1 VFNVGIGEIA
11 IIVLVCLVV
20 FGPERLPQIAR
31 QIGRF
36 LGQLRLTTQSALDQ
50 LKQEADL
57 KDVNLPD
64 LRVGS
69 LRAQARD
76 YVRELLDI
84 EGQMADL
91 EREREALKASLEAEA
106 GSLEAQVGSLE
117 AQVKSLRAAEPG
129 EPGGPASSAPAPV
142 DPEAT

>member
-1 VFNVGIGEIA
+1 MFNVGIGEIA
-11 IIVLVCLVV
+11 VIVLVCLVV

-36 LGQLRLTTQSALDQ
+36 LGRLRLTTQNALDQ

-84 EGQMADL
+84 EGQMAEL
-91 EREREALKASLEAEA
+91 EREREALKASLEAETS
-106 GSLEAQVGSLE
+106 SLEAEVDSLQAE
-117 AQVKSLRAAEPG
+117 VKSLQAAEPG
-129 EPGGPASSAPAPV
+129 EPAPV